1 MRTKTKE
8 KLKNTKNGIS
18 LITLVIT
25 IKLKIKIIENTNKF
39 NDFLFVLLFFIYNRY
54 NVIFIV

>member
-1 MRTKTKE
+1 MRTKTNE
-8 KLKNTKNGIS
+8 KLKNTQNGIS

>member
-1 MRTKTKE
+1 MRTKTNE
-8 KLKNTKNGIS
+8 KLKNTQNGIS

-39 NDFLFVLLFFIYNRY
+39 NDFSRFFT
-54 NVIFIV
+54 